1 MKPLNEINTKIINA
15 VNLLENSD
23 FTTVH
28 DLAGTLPTEF
38 VIQVA
43 KKQSARI
50 EFLWGEFT
58 YGTTTTGTDLEA
70 LDGTIDLYESIDGE
84 NSQPNPN
91 YSTIAMST
99 VKGFDGFETNLV
111 KSNFLHIKVA
121 NGSNTF
127 GTVRILVNLKNL

>member
-15 VNLLENSD
+15 ANLLENSD

-28 DLAGTLPTEF
+28 ELNIGNTEF

-99 VKGFDGFETNLV
+99 VKGSGGFETNFV

-127 GTVRILVNLKNL
+127 GTVRILINLKNL

>member
-15 VNLLENSD
+15 ANLLENSD

-28 DLAGTLPTEF
+28 ELNIGNTEF

-58 YGTTTTGTDLEA
+58 YGTTTSGSDLDSNDA
-70 LDGTIDLYESIDGE
+70 TIDLYESIDGE

-91 YSTIAMST
+91 YSTITMST
-99 VKGFDGFETNLV
+99 AKGADGFETEFV
-111 KSNFLHIKVA
+111 KSNFLHIKVDPGG
-121 NGSNTF
+121 NTSGS
-127 GTVRILVNLKNL
+127 VRILINLKNL